1 MQALVLAST
10 RPAARRVTLAL
21 HGVIHSQTLFVAR
34 GRLLISFVHRPC
46 VGDSACL
53 GCKRCTTCA
62 SALLEPE
69 ARGPIAAWAR
79 STANLLFGLRRA
91 LLERDGCLEL
101 WHSGQ
106 AQLRLRF
113 DPRAP
118 LLAQN
123 RIGTRLYWRGIQCR
137 VSDTALLLGSCYPA
151 LPLRLFHDSPFCWEV
166 YAIARWHNQLRC
178 AQCLTPIPDEFGPR
192 CGHGP
197 ICACAADC
205 VQISFACCDLCECPF
220 CAGCPVPCYDIKQL

>member
-1 MQALVLAST
+1 MQALVLASA
-10 RPAARRVTLAL
+10 RPATRRVTLAL

-53 GCKRCTTCA
+53 GCWRCTLCE
-62 SALLEPE
+62 SALLEPW
-69 ARGPIAAWAR
+69 ARGPVAAWAR
-79 STANLLFGLRRA
+79 STADLHFGLRRV

-113 DPRAP
+113 DLDAP
-118 LLAQN
+118 LFAQHGDQL
-123 RIGTRLYWRGIQCR
+123 RWRGLECR
-137 VSDTALLLGSCYPA
+137 VTDTALQIGRCYPA
-151 LPLRLFHDSPFCWEV
+151 LPLRLFRGSPLCWEIYV
-166 YAIARWHNQLRC
+166 IARWHDELRFC
-178 AQCLTPIPDEFGPR
+178 AQCLGPIAENPS

-197 ICACAADC
+197 NCTCAVDC
-205 VQISFACCDLCECPF
+205 CHVSFACCDLCECPF